1 MKKRTI
7 VMTILAL
14 LFVFS
19 LTVGTAFAQE
29 ELVPLK
35 IRNDTD
41 QNVFITLVGEG
52 TIYGLAVG
60 PNSSRDF
67 SVRRGT
73 YEHTTFSCG
82 TSASG
87 TIDMSRQ
94 LRLIFTPCAGAPPN
108 GGEPSIEKVHLT
120 DTPEG
125 KLWQYQ
131 YK

>member
-1 MKKRTI
+1 MKKKTI
-7 VMTILAL
+7 LMTILAL
-14 LFVFS
+14 VFVFS

-35 IRNDTD
+35 IKNNTD

-67 SVRRGT
+67 SVRKGT
-73 YEHTTFSCG
+73 YEHTTFACG

-94 LRLIFTPCAGAPPN
+94 LRLFFTPCAGTAPN
-108 GGEPSIEKVHLT
+108 SGEPSIEKVHLT
-120 DTPEG
+120 DAPEG